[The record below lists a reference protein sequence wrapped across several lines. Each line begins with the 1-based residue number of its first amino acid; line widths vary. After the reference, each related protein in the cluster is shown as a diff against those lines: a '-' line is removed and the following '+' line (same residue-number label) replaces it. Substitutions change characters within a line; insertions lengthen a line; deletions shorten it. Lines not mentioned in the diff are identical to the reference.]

1 MLRLKVAL
9 AFLPIVVPAAASVWF
24 AVHWIGLCFNLS
36 RFNLSQVSFA
46 RIQTRPRLSPPQQWW
61 VL

>member
-36 RFNLSQVSFA
+36 QISFA

>member
-24 AVHWIGLCFNLS
+24 AAHWIGL
-36 RFNLSQVSFA
+36 RFNLPRISLPW
-46 RIQTRPRLSPPQQWW
+46 IQTHRRLSPPMQ
-61 VL
+61 